1 MNEMQ
6 LLNNTIDLIGDD
18 GTLEAYTYLV
28 SNISAL
34 DVISSQVYNFL
45 YCLAATSEKKEEALD
60 WLEKAIVENELWY
73 RPEVFEDEDLDTLR
87 EDNRF
92 KTCCDLSEER
102 YLNALKDTRTLCTWK
117 NKTHD
122 GIILSLHGNQQNNE
136 INKVYWDFL
145 KSDHLQVGYIQ
156 SEELDSYQLFRWEDN
171 GSGPDQL
178 HKTLKNIEWNAYEQ
192 KILSGFSAGCN
203 TILRTLKDKHINCD
217 KIIMMAPWMPIVEE
231 HVTEIIETLK
241 IKGIEV
247 LIICGEEDEDCLP
260 QCQLFE
266 TKAKELGLKIKTHY
280 MDGLGHD
287 YPENFQ
293 ELVLSFMV

>member
-6 LLNNTIDLIGDD
+6 LLNNTIELIGDD
-18 GTLEAYTYLV
+18 GTLEAYNYLV

-34 DVISSQVYNFL
+34 EVISSQVYNFL

-60 WLEKAIVENELWY
+60 WLEKAVGDNELWY

-87 EDNRF
+87 EEDRF
-92 KTCCDLSEER
+92 KTYCDLSEER
-102 YLNALKDTRTLCTWK
+102 YLNALKDTKTLCTWK
-117 NKTHD
+117 NKTHQD
-122 GIILSLHGNQQNNE
+122 IILALHGNQQNND

-145 KSDHLQVGYIQ
+145 KSDHLQVEYIQ

-171 GSGPDQL
+171 GLGPDQL
-178 HKTLKNIEWNAYEQ
+178 HKTLKNIEWDTYEH

-203 TILRTLKDKHINCD
+203 TILRTLIEKHVNCD

-231 HVTEIIETLK
+231 QVTEIIETLK
-241 IKGIEV
+241 TKGIEV
-247 LIICGEEDEDCLP
+247 LMICGKEDEDCLP

-266 TKAKELGLKIKTHY
+266 KKANELDLEIKTHY
-280 MDGLGHD
+280 IDGLGHD

-293 ELVLSFMV
+293 ELVLRFMV